1 MGWQLARRLR
11 ADAVKC
17 NSSASLDQKM
27 SQDRLRLRASAL
39 RLGPSPTGTDDFEDL
54 QDISPGELMASK
66 GPRKANG
73 GFDLSQSPS
82 HLLRR
87 CVQYAND
94 LFSREPGASD
104 LTKQQF
110 TVLAAV
116 EQNEGMSQTDLVAIT
131 GIDRSTLAEMI
142 RRMIDKGLLD
152 RERTEADQR
161 ANAVRIAMAGRK
173 ALRGARTA
181 SDRVERALLASL
193 NATDRARFLKML
205 STVVSQAE
213 TDGSAGSEPRAKPR
227 RGR

>member
-1 MGWQLARRLR
+1 
-11 ADAVKC
+11 
-17 NSSASLDQKM
+17 
-27 SQDRLRLRASAL
+27 
-39 RLGPSPTGTDDFEDL
+39 
-54 QDISPGELMASK
+54 MASK

-142 RRMIDKGLLD
+142 RRMIEKGLLD
-152 RERTEADQR
+152 RERTESDQR
-161 ANAVRIAMAGRK
+161 ANAVRIAASGKK

-181 SDRVERALLASL
+181 SERVERMLLSSL
-193 NATDRARFLKML
+193 PATDRTKFLKML
-205 STVVSQAE
+205 GVVVGQAE
-213 TDGSAGSEPRAKPR
+213 TANPGTRGETRPGKR
-227 RGR
+227 RSR

>member
-1 MGWQLARRLR
+1 M
-11 ADAVKC
+11 AV
-17 NSSASLDQKM
+17 
-27 SQDRLRLRASAL
+27 
-39 RLGPSPTGTDDFEDL
+39 
-54 QDISPGELMASK
+54 K

-152 RERTEADQR
+152 RERTESDQR

-173 ALRGARTA
+173 ALRSARSA
-181 SDRVERALLASL
+181 SERVEKTLLASL
-193 NATDRARFLKML
+193 SSADRAKLLRML
-205 STVVSQAE
+205 AAVVDQAE
-213 TDGSAGSEPRAKPR
+213 TEDSGSRGEARGKPR
-227 RGR
+227 RVR

>member
-1 MGWQLARRLR
+1 
-11 ADAVKC
+11 
-17 NSSASLDQKM
+17 
-27 SQDRLRLRASAL
+27 
-39 RLGPSPTGTDDFEDL
+39 
-54 QDISPGELMASK
+54 MAGK
-66 GPRKANG
+66 NPRKANG
-73 GFDLSQSPS
+73 RVELSQAPS

-94 LFSREPGASD
+94 LFSRESSASD

-116 EQNEGMSQTDLVAIT
+116 EQNEGISQTYLVGLT

-181 SDRVERALLASL
+181 SDRVERTLLASL

-213 TDGSAGSEPRAKPR
+213 TEGSMGNEPRA
-227 RGR
+227 

>member
-1 MGWQLARRLR
+1 M
-11 ADAVKC
+11 
-17 NSSASLDQKM
+17 
-27 SQDRLRLRASAL
+27 AL
-39 RLGPSPTGTDDFEDL
+39 
-54 QDISPGELMASK
+54 K

-94 LFSREPGASD
+94 LFSRESGASD

-116 EQNEGMSQTDLVAIT
+116 EQNEGISQTDLVALT

-152 RERTEADQR
+152 RERTELDQR
-161 ANAVRIAMAGRK
+161 ANAVRIAMSGRK
-173 ALRGARTA
+173 ALRSARAA
-181 SDRVERALLASL
+181 SDRVERALLSGL
-193 NATDRARFLKML
+193 PTTDRAKFMKML
-205 STVVSQAE
+205 TAVASQAE
-213 TDGSAGSEPRAKPR
+213 DDQPGARHELRTKLR
-227 RGR
+227 RSR

>member
-1 MGWQLARRLR
+1 MG
-11 ADAVKC
+11 
-17 NSSASLDQKM
+17 
-27 SQDRLRLRASAL
+27 
-39 RLGPSPTGTDDFEDL
+39 
-54 QDISPGELMASK
+54 MASK
-66 GPRKANG
+66 GPKKTDG
-73 GFDLSQSPS
+73 GFDLSQAPS

-181 SDRVERALLASL
+181 SDRVERALLAGL

-213 TDGSAGSEPRAKPR
+213 TDGSAGSEPRAKTR